1 VQELAEGLQN
11 HQFSAS
17 SDQKTDDLQN
27 CQFKPDDDIG
37 HTVIDLEHRWFCD
50 QWQTSEI
57 KPIEHR
63 PLNSKSRLAGAGSCG
78 KLKMWVDILRQSDS
92 VPLPPPVDITKPAPE
107 EFQLRV
113 VVWSAIESESTKQCA
128 VGCAFQISSER
139 LRVVAV
145 LNAKGHAASASNDAI
160 SDMYFSGHLRTK
172 LEKKVEEQEQKTD
185 IHWRAK
191 GGTGHFNY
199 RVSTPAIPLCL

>member
-1 VQELAEGLQN
+1 M
-11 HQFSAS
+11 
-17 SDQKTDDLQN
+17 
-27 CQFKPDDDIG
+27 
-37 HTVIDLEHRWFCD
+37 IDLEHRWFCD
-50 QWQTSEI
+50 QWQASEI

-63 PLNSKSRLAGAGSCG
+63 PLHSKSRLAGAGSCG

-113 VVWSAIESESTKQCA
+113 VVWSATEM
-128 VGCAFQISSER
+128 
-139 LRVVAV
+139 LD
-145 LNAKGHAASASNDAI
+145 NKGHAASASNDAI